1 MSEGGRFMIFK
12 RITFEYVMYEW
23 LEGRKGNIKESSF
36 NKYMFCIEK
45 YLDPYLGDSE
55 FKKIKEKNIF
65 NFYEEDEINKLS
77 NSTKNILLIIIQ
89 SCISYGIEKKYRK
102 NSLELDIKFQKK
114 RNEITYFTQKEQNII
129 EEHINNNMNIRNL
142 AVLFSLYTGVR
153 IGELCALKGTDID
166 FINNTISIDKT
177 VLRVKNPEGKPK
189 TKLIIGKPKTKTSIR
204 IIPAP
209 AFIINH
215 LKKYIKDKNDFIF
228 TGNDKPKDP
237 RTLEKYFSELLDRL
251 NIKQINFHSLRHT
264 FATRLRE
271 QKVDIKVISELL
283 GHSSWKFTQDIY
295 VHASFES
302 KKNSI
307 NILGKS
313 RKKSS

>member
-1 MSEGGRFMIFK
+1 
-12 RITFEYVMYEW
+12 
-23 LEGRKGNIKESSF
+23 
-36 NKYMFCIEK
+36 
-45 YLDPYLGDSE
+45 
-55 FKKIKEKNIF
+55 
-65 NFYEEDEINKLS
+65 
-77 NSTKNILLIIIQ
+77 
-89 SCISYGIEKKYRK
+89 
-102 NSLELDIKFQKK
+102 
-114 RNEITYFTQKEQNII
+114 
-129 EEHINNNMNIRNL
+129 MNIRNL

-204 IIPAP
+204 VIPAP
-209 AFIINH
+209 SFIINQ